1 MAKYNSFKSFT
12 EITDKDVYH
21 FWKSYFNKE
30 DETEKY
36 PEDWRDGYQKA
47 RKYVA
52 ALDYPLHS
60 HGGTKYSFFF
70 NKNGNVEIF
79 INHGASWSD
88 QNHIHYYASKLGFS
102 ENIGTS
108 AWKALDETEWKCL
121 YDGRN

>member
-1 MAKYNSFKSFT
+1 MAKYNSFKSFS
-12 EITDKDVYH
+12 EITDNDVNN
-21 FWKSYFNKE
+21 FCKSYFCKE

-70 NKNGNVEIF
+70 NKNGDVEIF
-79 INHGASWSD
+79 INNGASWSD
-88 QNHIHYYASKLGFS
+88 QNHLHYYASKLGFK
-102 ENIGTS
+102 IGTC
-108 AWKALDETEWKCL
+108 AW
-121 YDGRN
+121 GRLNKDK